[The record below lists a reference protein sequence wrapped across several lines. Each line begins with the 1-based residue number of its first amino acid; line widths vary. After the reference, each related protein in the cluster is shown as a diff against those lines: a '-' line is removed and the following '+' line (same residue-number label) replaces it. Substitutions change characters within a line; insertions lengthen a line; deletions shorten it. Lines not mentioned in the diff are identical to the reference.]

1 MYGPGSEL
9 ECLPSHDCDDEAVLI
24 GIWLTEHEAAVTPGL
39 PLVERGGDG
48 RNRLPELAGYRQALP
63 QPMQELASNRML

>member
-1 MYGPGSEL
+1 M
-9 ECLPSHDCDDEAVLI
+9 
-24 GIWLTEHEAAVTPGL
+24 TEHEAAVTLGL

-63 QPMQELASNRML
+63 QPTQELASNRML